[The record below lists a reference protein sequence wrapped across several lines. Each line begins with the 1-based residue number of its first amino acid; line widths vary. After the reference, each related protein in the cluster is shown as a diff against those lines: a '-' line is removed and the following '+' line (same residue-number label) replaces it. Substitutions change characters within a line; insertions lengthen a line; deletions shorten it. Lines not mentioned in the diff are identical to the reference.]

1 MKNILFDLDG
11 TLTDPKI
18 GITKSVA
25 HALSHFGIEVSVLDT
40 LCPFIGPPLIH
51 SFCNLYG
58 FSEEQASK
66 AVDVYR
72 EYFSVKGL
80 FENEVYSGIEDMLC
94 DLKKSGKRLF
104 IATSKPEKFAKQI
117 LEHFNLS
124 QYFECIRG
132 IEMHEEKVEKPEIV
146 RRVIDGFNLDKSEC
160 VMVGDRFYDIV
171 GAKENG
177 IASVGVTYGYGD
189 FEELSKYGADK
200 IVDTVQELHNLL
212 KTM

>member
-11 TLTDPKI
+11 TLTDPKT

-25 HALSHFGIEVSVLDT
+25 YALSHYGIKVSDLDT

-51 SFCNLYG
+51 SFMKYYD
-58 FSEEQASK
+58 FTEEQASK

-72 EYFSVKGL
+72 EYFSVTGL
-80 FENEVYSGIEDMLC
+80 YENEVYDGIEDMLKA
-94 DLKKSGKRLF
+94 LKDSGKRLF
-104 IATSKPEKFAKQI
+104 VATSKPEKFAKQI

-146 RRVIDGFNLDKSEC
+146 RRVLDGYSLDKSDC

-177 IASVGVTYGYGD
+177 IASIGVTYGYGD
-189 FEELSKYGADK
+189 FDELSKYGADNIAESVK
-200 IVDTVQELHNLL
+200 DL
-212 KTM
+212 KDALIK

>member
-11 TLTDPKI
+11 TLTDPKV

-25 HALSHFGIEVSVLDT
+25 YALAHYGIEVKELDT

-51 SFCNLYG
+51 SFMKYYG
-58 FSEEQASK
+58 FTEEKASE

-72 EYFSVKGL
+72 EYFSVTGL
-80 FENEVYSGIEDMLC
+80 FENEVYDGIEDMLKA
-94 DLKKSGKRLF
+94 LKASGKRLF
-104 IATSKPEKFAKQI
+104 VATSKPEKFAKQI
-117 LEHFNLS
+117 LEHFSLA

-146 RRVIDGFNLDKSEC
+146 RRVLEGYGLDKAES

-177 IASVGVTYGYGD
+177 IASIGVTYGYGD
-189 FEELSKYGADK
+189 YEELFKYGADK
-200 IVDTVQELHNLL
+200 IAYNVNGL
-212 KTM
+212 KEMLML